1 MRADPRVRII
11 PASPAHVG
19 RVANRMRDI
28 DRLETGAKG
37 RSPKAAVRLS
47 LKSSTWACTVLL
59 DGEPV
64 AMFGVVPVSLVEDRA
79 RPWFLGSDAVYRHG
93 RDMLTIGERVL
104 ARMLGDFR
112 RLENV
117 VSSGNVRAIRLLRRW
132 GFTVEGEEIMVGG
145 VPFVAFWKEAA
156 DV

>member
-1 MRADPRVRII
+1 M
-11 PASPAHVG
+11 
-19 RVANRMRDI
+19 

-47 LKSSTWACTVLL
+47 LRSSAWACTVLL

-64 AMFGVVPVSLVEDRA
+64 AMFGVVAASLIEGRG
-79 RPWFLGSDAVYRHG
+79 RPWFLGSDDVYAHG
-93 RDMLTIGERVL
+93 RDMLTMGVQVL
-104 ARMLGDFR
+104 ARMHGDFR

-145 VPFVAFWKEAA
+145 VPFVRFWREA

>member
-1 MRADPRVRII
+1 MSAERRVRII

-19 RVANRMRDI
+19 RIANRMRGI
-28 DRLETGAKG
+28 DRMEVQAKG
-37 RSPKAAVRLS
+37 RGAKAAVRLS
-47 LKSSTWACTVLL
+47 LRSSTWACTAML

-64 AMFGVVPVSLVEDRA
+64 AMFGVVAASLIEDKG
-79 RPWFLGSDAVYRHG
+79 RPWFLGSDDVYRNG
-93 RDMLTIGERVL
+93 RAMLSIGPRVIER
-104 ARMLGDFR
+104 MHGDFR

-132 GFTVEGEEIMVGG
+132 GFTVEGEEIMAGG
-145 VPFVAFWKEAA
+145 VPFVAFWREA

>member
-1 MRADPRVRII
+1 MKADQRIRII
-11 PASPAHVG
+11 AASPAHVG
-19 RVANRMRDI
+19 RVANRMREI

-37 RSPKAAVRLS
+37 RSPKAALRIS
-47 LKSSTWACTVLL
+47 LRSSLWACTVLL

-64 AMFGVVPVSLVEDRA
+64 AMFGVVAASLVEDKG
-79 RPWFLGSDAVYRHG
+79 RPWFLGSDDVYRHG
-93 RDMLTIGERVL
+93 RDMLLYGERVI
-104 ARMLGDFR
+104 AKMHGDFR

-132 GFTVEGEEIMVGG
+132 GFVVGGEEVVVGG
-145 VPFVAFWKEAA
+145 VPFIPFWREA

>member
-1 MRADPRVRII
+1 MRADRRVRII

-19 RVANRMRDI
+19 RVANRMREI

-47 LKSSTWACTVLL
+47 LRSSTWACTVLL

-64 AMFGVVPVSLVEDRA
+64 AMFGVVAASLIEDKG
-79 RPWFLGSDAVYRHG
+79 RPWFLGSDDVYRHG
-93 RDMLTIGERVL
+93 RDMLLYGERTI
-104 ARMLGDFR
+104 AKMHGDFR

-132 GFTVEGEEIMVGG
+132 GFVVEGEEIMVGG
-145 VPFVAFWKEAA
+145 VPFVSFWREA